1 MLEFT
6 TEFSMLWWVIAV
18 LAVAWF
24 VMWIYKSQQSVFGR
38 KGTEILRVL
47 RIVSLALLLF
57 LLLKPELYIK
67 KLEEKPRT
75 LVWAVDHSRSMVMS
89 KDSTDV
95 GKLPTFLQ
103 TIADRVKGNL
113 EVDVISFGSKVSE
126 NPDFNFNQPFTD
138 GYAWIKHLQDTRFD
152 NEIAAVVL
160 VSDGIFNF
168 GYSPEYFVH
177 ELKVPIH
184 VVAVGDTTQ
193 FPDASIYSVVYPK
206 KVLPNTEFEIEII
219 AKALYLENIPL
230 KIRLKGEGTNREIAT
245 FRPTSSSESR
255 SFKTF
260 IKSIKPG
267 IHRYSVT
274 IDPVS
279 KEKNTRNNT
288 YVFYVEVIDERSK
301 VLIIEEMKHPD
312 MGVLREYF
320 SKNTQC
326 ELISVK
332 PDSLRFL
339 NSNFDYVI
347 VHSPAHPQTFAF
359 LQKNNA
365 LPVLLIS
372 GFGTDPGGLSKLIGR
387 DVTRFSRE
395 DKAYP
400 IANDN
405 FYKISS
411 VNFLSIYPLPPLDV
425 FYYIP
430 NVKAEDVLCY
440 QKINGINT
448 TKPLISLLETD
459 RKIALFHG
467 EGLWKWKNKLQME
480 GDSNSLDLFFL
491 KVTRWLIQSEK
502 KKPLEIV
509 LPEKIQPEDKLLVRA
524 YVFDQTNLPVS
535 NAKVSII
542 FTDSAGKKFEYSFA
556 REGSVYTA
564 SAHNFT
570 PGTYRWKAEA
580 ELAGEK
586 QTESGILIVEENDLE
601 ISDLVANHD
610 KLRKIAKNTE
620 GKFYLISKMDELEKD
635 LLAQNY
641 LPLLRE
647 KTQKIRLIEWWP
659 FFAIVLILLTA
670 EWFLRRYLGSY

>member
-6 TEFSMLWWVIAV
+6 TEFSLLWWVMAV
-18 LAVAWF
+18 LAVAWL
-24 VMWIYKSQQSVFGR
+24 VVWVYKSQQSIFGK
-38 KGTEILRVL
+38 KGAAILRVL

-57 LLLKPELYIK
+57 LLLKPELYIR
-67 KLEEKPRT
+67 KLEEKPRK
-75 LVWAVDHSRSMVMS
+75 LIWAIDHSRSMVMS
-89 KDSTDV
+89 KDSV
-95 GKLPTFLQ
+95 EVRKLPTYLR

-126 NPDFNFNQPFTD
+126 NPDFNFNEPSTD
-138 GYAWIKHLQDTRFD
+138 GYAWIKHLQNTRLE

-160 VSDGIFNF
+160 VSDGIFNS
-168 GYSPEYFVH
+168 GYSPEYFAH
-177 ELKVPIH
+177 ELKVPVH

-230 KIRLKGEGTNREIAT
+230 KIRLDGEGSRGEIAT
-245 FRPTSSSESR
+245 FRATSASESK
-255 SFKTF
+255 SYKTF
-260 IKSIKPG
+260 IKSNKPG

-274 IDPVS
+274 IDAVS

-301 VLIIEEMKHPD
+301 VLIIDEVKHPD
-312 MGVLREYF
+312 VGVLREYF
-320 SKNTQC
+320 SKNTQN
-326 ELISVK
+326 ELVSKK

-339 NSNFDYVI
+339 NSNFDFVV
-347 VHSPAHPQTFAF
+347 VHSPVHPLTFAF
-359 LQKNNA
+359 LQKNKA
-365 LPVLLIS
+365 LPILLIS
-372 GFGTDPGGLSKLIGR
+372 GFGTDPSGLSELIGR

-400 IANDN
+400 VANEN

-411 VNFLSIYPLPPLDV
+411 VNFLSIYSLPPLDV
-425 FYYIP
+425 FYSIS
-430 NVKAEDVLCY
+430 NVKAEDVLSF
-440 QKINGINT
+440 QKINGIPTN
-448 TKPLISLLETD
+448 KPLISLLETD

-480 GDSNSLDLFFL
+480 GDSNSFDQFFL
-491 KVTRWLIQSEK
+491 KISRWLIHSEK
-502 KKPLEIV
+502 KKPLEIAI
-509 LPEKIQPEDKLLVRA
+509 PDKIQPEDKLLVKA
-524 YVFDQTNLPVS
+524 YVYDQSNLPVS
-535 NAKVSII
+535 NAKVSIT
-542 FTDSAGKKFEYSFA
+542 FTDTAGRKFEYSFA
-556 REGSVYTA
+556 REGTVYTA
-564 SAHNFT
+564 SAQNFA

-580 ELAGEK
+580 ELAGVK

-610 KLRKIAKNTE
+610 KLRKIAQNTE
-620 GKFYLISKMDELEKD
+620 GKFYLVSHLDELEKD
-635 LLAQNY
+635 LLAQGF
-641 LPLLRE
+641 LPLIKE

-659 FFAIVLILLTA
+659 FFAIILILLTA